1 MTAPLL
7 ELRGLVRRYGGIV
20 ATDHLDL
27 TVHHGETHAVIGPN
41 GAGKT
46 TLIHQISGGLSPD
59 EGSIRFNGQD
69 ITGLPMNQRVGLGL
83 ARSYQITNI
92 FGQCTVMDN
101 LSLAVQARHG
111 SSMRFWRPA
120 IDQTQIFDE
129 AQALAQKI
137 GLDQRLDNLAG
148 NLAHGEQRLLEVG
161 LALATRP
168 RMLLLDEPMAGMGP
182 KESRSLLPLV
192 QSLGQELTV
201 LLVEH
206 DMETVFQL
214 ADRISVLVAGR
225 VIATGTPDEI
235 RHNAEVRKA
244 YLGDEVNT

>member
-1 MTAPLL
+1 MTPLL
-7 ELRGLVRRYGGIV
+7 ELRGLVRRYGGLV

-27 TVHHGETHAVIGPN
+27 AVAEGEMHAIIGPN

-59 EGSIRFNGQD
+59 EGSIVFRGRD
-69 ITGLPMNQRVGLGL
+69 VTALPMNERVRLGL

-92 FGQCTVMDN
+92 FRQCTVLDN
-101 LSLAVQARHG
+101 LALAVQARHG
-111 SSMRFWRPA
+111 SSMRFWRAA
-120 IDQTQIFDE
+120 ISESALFDE
-129 AQALAQKI
+129 ARALAHKI
-137 GLDQRLDNLAG
+137 GLDHHLEALAG
-148 NLAHGEQRLLEVG
+148 SLAHGEQRMLEVG

-182 KESRSLLPLV
+182 KESRSLMPLI

-214 ADRISVLVAGR
+214 ADRISVLVSGR
-225 VIATGTPDEI
+225 VIATGTPGEI
-235 RHNAEVRKA
+235 RQNAEVRKA
-244 YLGDEVNT
+244 YLGDEVSA